1 MFCIKDLTI
10 QHIRGD
16 FTVKVY
22 ENNARICLE
31 CHDINQ
37 FNQCQGKLYEL
48 YKDGIKGNKYVFSL
62 KFIDFKLKFIKIF

>member
-1 MFCIKDLTI
+1 M
-10 QHIRGD
+10 
-16 FTVKVY
+16 KVY

-48 YKDGIKGNKYVFSL
+48 YKDGIKGNKYVPNFA
-62 KFIDFKLKFIKIF
+62 KFFFNKYRNFYATE

>member
-1 MFCIKDLTI
+1 
-10 QHIRGD
+10 
-16 FTVKVY
+16 VKVY

-48 YKDGIKGNKYVFSL
+48 YMDGIKGNKYV
-62 KFIDFKLKFIKIF
+62 